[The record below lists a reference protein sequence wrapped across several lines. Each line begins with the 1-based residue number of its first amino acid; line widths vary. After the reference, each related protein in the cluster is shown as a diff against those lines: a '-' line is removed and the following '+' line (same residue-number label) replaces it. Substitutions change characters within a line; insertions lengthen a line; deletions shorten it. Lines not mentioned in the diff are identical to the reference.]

1 MRQIEEMVRVTESK
15 MKESSAS
22 ASRLR
27 EMAGMLQEKTAAFR
41 V

>member
-1 MRQIEEMVRVTESK
+1 

-22 ASRLR
+22 AARLR
-27 EMAGMLQEKTAAFR
+27 EMAGTLQEKTAVFR

>member
-1 MRQIEEMVRVTESK
+1 MRQIEEMVRITASK

-22 ASRLR
+22 ASQLR
-27 EMAGMLQEKTAAFR
+27 EMAGTLQEKTAVFR